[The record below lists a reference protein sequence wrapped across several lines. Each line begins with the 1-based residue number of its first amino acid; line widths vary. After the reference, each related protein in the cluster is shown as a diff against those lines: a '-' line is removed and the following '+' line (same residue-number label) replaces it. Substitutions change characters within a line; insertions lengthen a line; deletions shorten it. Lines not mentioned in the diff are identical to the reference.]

1 MTIPNPT
8 SQWSLIALSPQ
19 LGDLSVPL
27 GVSTS
32 IGRHQDNDIVLASQ
46 QISRHH
52 AKFNQI
58 GSTLVLQDLG
68 SSNGTFINGKRIA
81 TEAVELAQGDE
92 VGFADILF
100 MVANEALLEPATIE
114 NHVADELP
122 HLANTVPVTQSDTV
136 TAPVP
141 EAVTE
146 VVPLP
151 ATIISPNIAN
161 EQSQIQQP
169 SIEQLE
175 TESIN
180 SPMTVETGTTSAKP
194 TISNVPIASSVAE
207 PTSQQSNTTQ
217 SSLNAAPISEQTIS
231 PIIDSNPTPPIIPKK
246 ASTQTW
252 LVAIVI
258 VILIVLAIIGTLFL
272 K

>member
-1 MTIPNPT
+1 MTT
-8 SQWSLIALSPQ
+8 SQNNPWSLVALSPQ
-19 LGDLSVPL
+19 LGDLNVPL

-32 IGRHQDNDIVLASQ
+32 VGRHQDNDIVLASQ

-68 SSNGTFINGKRIA
+68 SSNGTFVNGQRIA
-81 TEAVELAQGDE
+81 TEAVELEQGDE

-100 MVANEALLEPATIE
+100 AVVNEALLEPETIE
-114 NHVADELP
+114 NHLEDKL
-122 HLANTVPVTQSDTV
+122 HNLAS
-136 TAPVP
+136 TAPVTKSTTETVT

-151 ATIISPNIAN
+151 ATIISPSITN
-161 EQSQIQQP
+161 EQSQKPQSEPDPIKMPITKETIVTPTNLVTSNVLNTSSVVEPAISGTTKSPLNTVPISQQ
-169 SIEQLE
+169 
-175 TESIN
+175 TN
-180 SPMTVETGTTSAKP
+180 SPITAT
-194 TISNVPIASSVAE
+194 N
-207 PTSQQSNTTQ
+207 SNTP
-217 SSLNAAPISEQTIS
+217 S
-231 PIIDSNPTPPIIPKK
+231 IPKK

-252 LVAIVI
+252 LVAIVV